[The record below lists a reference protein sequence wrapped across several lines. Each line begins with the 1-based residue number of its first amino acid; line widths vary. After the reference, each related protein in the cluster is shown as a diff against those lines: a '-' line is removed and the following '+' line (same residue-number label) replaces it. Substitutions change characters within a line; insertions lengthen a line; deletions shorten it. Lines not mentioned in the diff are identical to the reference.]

1 MPRRKMNQ
9 TRPAMTLLLPSIGLA
24 LLLAAGGCGQP
35 REGGDASPPGGTPS
49 GSTSVGRPMS
59 MEGSH
64 EDTDLPKRF
73 QLDGKTWEIMQ
84 DIDAPAGTYEKGSEQ
99 VDGKPVYHDRDAA
112 PPYTNIYL
120 KVEGKD
126 RFLQYAPLKGS

>member
-1 MPRRKMNQ
+1 M
-9 TRPAMTLLLPSIGLA
+9 GLA

-35 REGGDASPPGGTPS
+35 REGGEVSPPGGAPS
-49 GSTSVGRPMS
+49 GSTAGSGPMS
-59 MEGSH
+59 MEGTY
-64 EDTDLPKRF
+64 EDTGLPKRI

-84 DIDAPAGTYEKGSEQ
+84 DIDAPSGSYEKGSEQ
-99 VDGKPVYHDRDAA
+99 VDGKPVYHERNTA
-112 PPYTNIYL
+112 PPYANIYL